1 MSTLIG
7 NRAVQLLLVLLAAQ
21 LALIIGLSRGG
32 GELRSSM
39 PDTLLV
45 DADLDSADRIE
56 ITDADGNQVV
66 LVNTGDGLWTLPQFH
81 GVAVAPIKLSTA
93 LGKLRDAR
101 RGLPIATTAG
111 ALKRFKVADRDFER
125 KLTFKRGA
133 VELAT
138 VLLGSSPGLR
148 KVHARTTADEVVYSV
163 VAATYDWDATGE
175 GWFDRGLLGVK
186 ADALVSVTLQ
196 HAGQA
201 ELTLTRTVKDDTAQ
215 WRASG
220 LSADEALN
228 PKQADALAR
237 ALDNL
242 RIDAIRT
249 DAEALFAQAAPVL
262 TLVIK
267 TADEERRYQLRKLD
281 DDDAGYLLK
290 ASQVAWI
297 AELKSWNAEP
307 LINSAD
313 PRTLTVSADP
323 AASPAAP
330 TTTD

>member
-7 NRAVQLLLVLLAAQ
+7 NRAAQLLLVLLAAQ
-21 LALIIGLSRGG
+21 IAVIVGLGRGG
-32 GELRSSM
+32 GELRSST

-56 ITDADGNQVV
+56 ITDAAGNHVV
-66 LVNTGDGLWTLPQFH
+66 LVNAGDTLWTLPQLH

-93 LGKLRDAR
+93 LNKLRDAR

-125 KLTFKRGA
+125 KLTFKRGD

-138 VLLGSSPGLR
+138 VLLGNSPGLR

-163 VAATYDWDATGE
+163 VAATYDWDATAE
-175 GWFDRGLLGVK
+175 GWFDRGLLGIK
-186 ADALVSVTLQ
+186 ADALASVTLQ
-196 HAGQA
+196 RAGQA
-201 ELTLTRTVKDDTAQ
+201 GLTLTRTLKDDKAQ
-215 WRASG
+215 WQATG
-220 LSADEALN
+220 LSAGEALN

-242 RIDAIRT
+242 RIDSIRT
-249 DAEALFAQAAPVL
+249 EADALFEQAAPVL

-267 TADEERRYQLRKLD
+267 TADDERRYQLRKLD
-281 DDDAGYLLK
+281 GEDPAYLLK
-290 ASQVAWI
+290 ASQVPWI

-313 PRTLTVSADP
+313 RQTLTASAGQTAP
-323 AASPAAP
+323 API
-330 TTTD
+330 TTD